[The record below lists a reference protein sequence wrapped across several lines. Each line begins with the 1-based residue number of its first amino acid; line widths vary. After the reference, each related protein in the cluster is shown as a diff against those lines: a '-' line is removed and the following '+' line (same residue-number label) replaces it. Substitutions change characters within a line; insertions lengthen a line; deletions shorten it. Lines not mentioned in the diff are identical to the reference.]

1 MPVSLFGPGFL
12 GATGVTVD
20 GAPVTFTILSDARI
34 TFIMPAG
41 SDGAL
46 VDVVVATAGSSVTLA
61 DAFTYV
67 APMVTNV
74 DAATGTVFTTT
85 AGVVVHV
92 PPQGVA
98 GSLVLTLTPFAPQ
111 PGLPGDVLLHSFMLE
126 ATLNGAPLASLTM
139 PVTISLPVDPSV
151 VPAGQRPWLYVWT
164 TGGGR
169 PTADAATT
177 DDGRPTTVGG
187 RWTLVP
193 NQTYSAGSGVI
204 TVAVKPMA
212 LYALSTLAMHQYYV
226 PQVGPYY
233 AIDAKK

>member
-98 GSLVLTLTPFAPQ
+98 GSLVVTLTPFAPQ
-111 PGLPGDVLLHSFMLE
+111 PGLPGDVLLHSFTLA
-126 ATLNGAPLASLTM
+126 ATLNGMSLASLTV
-139 PVTISLPVDPSV
+139 PITISLPVDPSV
-151 VPAGQRPWLYVWT
+151 VPAGQQPWLYEWMADGGSMT
-164 TGGGR
+164 AGGR
-169 PTADAATT
+169 RSAIGGQWSVVPT
-177 DDGRPTTVGG
+177 
-187 RWTLVP
+187 
-193 NQTYSAGSGVI
+193 QTYDPVAGRVTARVVRMGRYALISGVLTRWWFPEI
-204 TVAVKPMA
+204 WPIGAEA
-212 LYALSTLAMHQYYV
+212 
-226 PQVGPYY
+226 GRR
-233 AIDAKK
+233 